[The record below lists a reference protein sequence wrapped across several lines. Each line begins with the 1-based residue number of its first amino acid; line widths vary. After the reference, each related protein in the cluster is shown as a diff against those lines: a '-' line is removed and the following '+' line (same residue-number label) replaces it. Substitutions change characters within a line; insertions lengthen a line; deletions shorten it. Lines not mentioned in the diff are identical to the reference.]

1 MSLDQSSGLF
11 RCQLSHTSLGIGGG
25 AASVGGLYI
34 GQLVI
39 SSAYITGVQNKF
51 LHCHMVPGLTVIDF
65 KGEKKR
71 QHFPPPIERMAK

>member
-11 RCQLSHTSLGIGGG
+11 RCQLSHTSLSIGGG

-39 SSAYITGVQNKF
+39 LSAYITGVQELETSFFIATWF
-51 LHCHMVPGLTVIDF
+51 LV
-65 KGEKKR
+65 
-71 QHFPPPIERMAK
+71 

>member
-39 SSAYITGVQNKF
+39 LSAYITGFQELETSFFIATWF
-51 LHCHMVPGLTVIDF
+51 LV
-65 KGEKKR
+65 
-71 QHFPPPIERMAK
+71 